1 MSGYLN
7 NAAAN
12 EDAFVGDWFR
22 TGDRGVVRD
31 GYLYLEGR
39 LKEMILRGGEN
50 ISPAEIEQALLAHPA
65 VTDAVCF
72 GVSDARY
79 GEVPAAAVT
88 LGQDVPVSELTGHCR
103 ERLAAFKVPT
113 AIYVL
118 PEIPRTATGK
128 VQRRRV
134 GEHIVGTQAAG

>member
-1 MSGYLN
+1 
-7 NAAAN
+7 
-12 EDAFVGDWFR
+12 
-22 TGDRGVVRD
+22 
-31 GYLYLEGR
+31 
-39 LKEMILRGGEN
+39 MILRGGEN
-50 ISPAEIEQALLAHPA
+50 IAPAEIEQALLAHPA

-72 GVSDARY
+72 GISDDKY

-88 LGQDVPVSELTGHCR
+88 LSQETPVSDLTGHCR

-134 GEHIVGTQAAG
+134 AEHVLGTEAAR